1 MQDFS
6 HDFSLYNDIMETQAK
21 FSDVLTT
28 KGAWEFNEAFET
40 PLVQS
45 DEANPLL
52 LGAEIIDAT
61 LRKSTDWFG
70 VESSSIEYL
79 VKIHILADPSQICI
93 IGKRFSEIGQLH
105 QTVLDLDLVSKEGAP
120 PFPDKNDLHE
130 NWWLLSDKDPSS
142 EFVKQRVA
150 VLGAYFSRL
159 FQENSELPFH
169 PSVMEF
175 FNTHKLC
182 ASAKLIYSQSKL
194 KSTRYNRHPKFATT
208 TSDVVSEHVR
218 SHVQSRSDHV
228 SMHHF
233 GGRCPPEASIED
245 PAKNTENPS
254 SIIYEV

>member
-6 HDFSLYNDIMETQAK
+6 YDFALYNDIMETQAK

-28 KGAWEFNEAFET
+28 KGACEFNESFET

-45 DEANPLL
+45 EEVNPLL

-61 LRKSTDWFG
+61 LRKSIDWFG
-70 VESSSIEYL
+70 VESSSVEYL

-93 IGKRFSEIGQLH
+93 VGKRFSEIGQLH
-105 QTVLDLDLVSKEGAP
+105 QTVIDLNLVSKEGAP

-159 FQENSELPFH
+159 FQDNSELPFH
-169 PSVMEF
+169 PSVMKF
-175 FNTHKLC
+175 FNIHELC
-182 ASAKLIYSQSKL
+182 ASAKLIRSQSKL
-194 KSTRYNRHPKFATT
+194 KSSRYNRNPKSATT

-218 SHVQSRSDHV
+218 SHVQSRNDLV

-233 GGRCPPEASIED
+233 GGRCPPQASIKD
-245 PAKNTENPS
+245 PAKNADALS
-254 SIIYEV
+254 SVIYEV